1 MKTGDVS
8 YRSEKGQV
16 HFVKKWLRKEVAPLG
31 IESLGNVFTLLRCT
45 SWSVLGSANF
55 GCLLVKQ
62 IMSSTSVI

>member
-1 MKTGDVS
+1 M
-8 YRSEKGQV
+8 

-55 GCLLVKQ
+55 GSLLVKQ